1 MGEYVLWLVA
11 LGLLVTLRILL
22 ARPRFRSLAGAAAR
36 DLGARAAERLNP
48 PDERDELADELRR
61 VIRRE
66 RLRADV
72 RRLERILVT
81 DMSMS
86 ATRQIAN
93 RMAYAW
99 LLEESDRQKCETSM
113 IFPDEPEPL
122 WNVPGQ
128 SRMTRKFAA
137 SQYAPRPPQVEI
149 LEISWKN

>member
-1 MGEYVLWLVA
+1 MGEYAMWLVA
-11 LGLLVTLRILL
+11 LSLLVALRILM
-22 ARPRFRSLAGAAAR
+22 ARPRFRSLVGAAAR

-66 RLRADV
+66 QLRADV
-72 RRLERILVT
+72 RRLERILAT

-99 LLEESDRQKCETSM
+99 LLDESDRQRRETSM
-113 IFPDEPEPL
+113 ILPDESEQL

-137 SQYAPRPPQVEI
+137 SQYAPQVEV
-149 LEISWKN
+149 LEISWKT